1 MSGNDT
7 CLGETVPQSSNEQV
21 LWTTVLFAL
30 VGSGVNTMLQPAGA
44 VCDGEPSLGPMLRS
58 SPIVCIIDA
67 CYLLYRLMYFYFDID
82 NKKHEKRSLQRAHL
96 RLLRQRYQPWVE
108 EAKPSDRSG
117 ENEAGHGG
125 AGQDASNDKSEVVN
139 SAESTVD
146 HEARDTEAE
155 NDEAGSDAIESNRV
169 VNDGTGNDEPNADIP
184 SDVQPDNVQPDNVQP
199 DNVQPDNVQPDNAK
213 SNNLKPNEGEARVF
227 NLFGLLQTLA
237 FRLFTFGLMMI
248 AMVKFFAFSGL
259 IWSKIVIS
267 LYLVPLI
274 IVEFASTWSAKTT
287 DEAKEYTGD
296 REALASSG
304 FASLSYISVAL
315 AVAFLSYFG
324 ASALRDAFEG
334 PHGQFGQYL
343 TLFTFSSWII
353 PFISVHFFCLY
364 DNLDWYDWNSTILP
378 SILLLAMVCMPWSY
392 WAFSAHITATF
403 KHDVW
408 IQTACI
414 GLVTAWVLIGAKYAA
429 AVTDRV
435 REIARTSDNP
445 DQRRMIKR
453 RKVIEL
459 FLAWWFVVLHLV
471 TVVLYL
477 MFSYETAG
485 TSKPGWTK
493 WLD

>member
-1 MSGNDT
+1 
-7 CLGETVPQSSNEQV
+7 
-21 LWTTVLFAL
+21 
-30 VGSGVNTMLQPAGA
+30 
-44 VCDGEPSLGPMLRS
+44 
-58 SPIVCIIDA
+58 
-67 CYLLYRLMYFYFDID
+67 MYFYFDID
-82 NKKHEKRSLQRAHL
+82 NKKHEKRSLERAHL

-125 AGQDASNDKSEVVN
+125 AGQDGSNDKSEVVN

-146 HEARDTEAE
+146 HGARDTEAE
-155 NDEAGSDAIESNRV
+155 NDEAGSDATESDRV
-169 VNDGTGNDEPNADIP
+169 VNDGTGNNEPNADIP
-184 SDVQPDNVQPDNVQP
+184 SDVQPDNVQPDN
-199 DNVQPDNVQPDNAK
+199 AK
-213 SNNLKPNEGEARVF
+213 SDNLKPNEGEARVF

-274 IVEFASTWSAKTT
+274 IVELASTWSAKTM
-287 DEAKEYTGD
+287 DEAKKYTGD

-315 AVAFLSYFG
+315 AIAFLSYFG

-364 DNLDWYDWNSTILP
+364 DNLDWDDWNNTILP

-392 WAFSAHITATF
+392 WAFSAHITTAF
-403 KHDVW
+403 KQDVW

-429 AVTDRV
+429 AITNRV
-435 REIARTSDNP
+435 RETARMSGNP
-445 DQRRMIKR
+445 AQGRMIR
-453 RKVIEL
+453 NRKVIEL